1 MLNYVRQDEE
11 FYCSVKLTC
20 GSELMGKCMVHF
32 DDEINKR
39 VAFIQSP
46 VEVNVF
52 LADRP
57 DGRAIRGVGFTK
69 WMQFSDE
76 EFFIVTE
83 DHVVSMASLSSDMI
97 DVYEKF
103 LVSEIENDMRDV
115 DMKKNT
121 VAPTSILG
129 HVGSVEEARMKL
141 EDILKM

>member
-11 FYCSVKLTC
+11 FYCLVKLTC
-20 GSELMGKCMVHF
+20 GSEIMGKCMVHY

-52 LADRP
+52 LADRSE
-57 DGRAIRGVGFTK
+57 GRAIRGVGFTK

-83 DHVVSMASLSSDMI
+83 DHVVSMASLSKDMI
-97 DVYEKF
+97 DIYEKF
-103 LVSEIENDMRDV
+103 LVSEIEDNIRDT
-115 DMKKNT
+115 DINKNT
-121 VAPTSILG
+121 VPATNILG
-129 HVGSVEEARMKL
+129 HVGSVEETRKKL
-141 EDILKM
+141 EDILNM